1 VRAFGL
7 RARVAAAAAVAIAV
21 AVGLLAIAVP
31 ALLQRQLTGELDRSL
46 RARAVEVARLASATP
61 ALLTEPGA
69 LEGRL
74 TGGALF
80 VQVVDRRGRIVARS
94 GGLGGRLLPEGPVLR
109 DALGARR
116 SAGYGAERL
125 GPDPIRVY
133 AAPLG
138 ELGGGPAAGGAVMVA
153 ATTSDID
160 TTLDRARRL
169 VLLCALAAAALAA
182 LTATLLTRRALRP
195 LARLSS
201 GARTIGRTGDASARL
216 PAPATRDEVGELAGT
231 LNAMLASLERAR
243 ESEQRFVADASH
255 ELRTPLT
262 ALRGNAAYVAR
273 HGAEPAVLA
282 DIEADAARLASLLD
296 DLLALAREDAAAP
309 AAGEAV
315 DLAELA
321 HEVAATDDDTEVVI
335 ESGAEHAAVRG
346 EPVALQRAVANLVR
360 NARTHGPADG
370 RITVT
375 VGLAGGGERARI
387 TVADEG
393 PGLSADEAAH
403 AFERF
408 WRGAGARSGGS
419 GLGLAIVRAIA
430 ERHGGCISA
439 DGARFT
445 IELPAIREL
454 SNSPRRTPV
463 APLPADEGT
472 AP

>member
-1 VRAFGL
+1 MRAFGL
-7 RARVAAAAAVAIAV
+7 RSRVAAAAAVSIAV

-31 ALLQRQLTGELDRSL
+31 ALLQRQLTNELDRSL

-61 ALLTEPGA
+61 ALLTDPGA

-94 GGLGGRLLPEGPVLR
+94 GGLGGRLLPAGPALR
-109 DALGARR
+109 GALGAARHP
-116 SAGYGAERL
+116 AYGDEQL

-138 ELGGGPAAGGAVMVA
+138 DLGGGPAAGGAVVVA
-153 ATTSDID
+153 GTTSDID
-160 TTLDRARRL
+160 DSLGRARRL

-182 LTATLLTRRALRP
+182 LTATLLTRRALAP
-195 LARLSS
+195 LTRLSS
-201 GARTIGRTGDASARL
+201 GARAIERTGAASARL
-216 PAPATRDEVGELAGT
+216 PAPATSDEVGELAAT

-243 ESEQRFVADASH
+243 EAEQRFVADASH

-309 AAGEAV
+309 ADGEAV
-315 DLAELA
+315 GVAELA
-321 HEVAATDDDTEVVI
+321 QAIAAGEEDCEVVV
-335 ESGAEHAAVRG
+335 EPGAQDATVRG
-346 EPVALQRAVANLVR
+346 EPAALQRALENLVR
-360 NARTHGPADG
+360 NARIHGPPAG
-370 RITVT
+370 HVTVT
-375 VGLAGGGERARI
+375 VGRDAATARI

-393 PGLSADEAAH
+393 PGLDADEATH

-408 WRGAGARSGGS
+408 WRGRNARSGGS
-419 GLGLAIVRAIA
+419 GLGLAIVRAIV
-430 ERHGGCISA
+430 ERHGGAISA
-439 DGARFT
+439 EGSRFQ
-445 IELPAIREL
+445 IVLPAIREL
-454 SNSPRRTPV
+454 SDSSRRTPV
-463 APLPADEGT
+463 APIADDEGHDR
-472 AP
+472 

>member
-1 VRAFGL
+1 MSALGL
-7 RARVAAAAAVAIAV
+7 RARVAAAAAAAIVVAV
-21 AVGLLAIAVP
+21 ALLAIAVP

-94 GGLGGRLLPEGPVLR
+94 GGLGGRLLPAGPALR
-109 DALGARR
+109 RALGEQR
-116 SAGYGAERL
+116 AGAYGDETL
-125 GPDPIRVY
+125 GPEPIRVY

-138 ELGGGPAAGGAVMVA
+138 ALGGGAAAGGAVVVA
-153 ATTSDID
+153 GTTAEIGAT
-160 TTLDRARRL
+160 LGRARRL

-182 LTATLLTRRALRP
+182 LTALALTRRALRP
-195 LARLSS
+195 LGRLSS
-201 GARTIGRTGDASARL
+201 GARTIERTGDASARL
-216 PAPATRDEVGELAGT
+216 PVPRTSDEVGELAAT

-243 ESEQRFVADASH
+243 EAEQRFVADASH

-273 HGAEPAVLA
+273 HGAEPGVLA

-296 DLLALAREDAAAP
+296 DLLALAREDAAPP
-309 AAGEAV
+309 AGGEEV

-321 HEVAATDDDTEVVI
+321 REVAASDEHAEVAI
-335 ESGAEHAAVRG
+335 EPGAETARVRG
-346 EPVALQRAVANLVR
+346 EPEALERAVGNLVR
-360 NARTHGPADG
+360 NARMHGPAG
-370 RITVT
+370 GLVT
-375 VGLAGGGERARI
+375 VAVGLDAGGARARI
-387 TVADEG
+387 SVADEG
-393 PGLSADEAAH
+393 AGLGPDEAAQ

-408 WRGAGARSGGS
+408 WRGPGARSGGS

-430 ERHGGCISA
+430 ERHGGTISA
-439 DGARFT
+439 DGPRFT
-445 IELPAIREL
+445 LALPAIREL
-454 SNSPRRTPV
+454 SRSPRRTPP

-472 AP
+472 TP

>member
-1 VRAFGL
+1 MRTISL
-7 RARVAAAAAVAIAV
+7 RARVAAAAVVAIVV
-21 AVGLLAIAVP
+21 AFVLLAGAVP
-31 ALLQRQLTGELDRSL
+31 ALLERQLTNELDRSL
-46 RARAVEVARLASATP
+46 RGRAVEVARLASATP

-74 TGGALF
+74 SGGALF

-94 GGLGGRLLPEGPVLR
+94 GGLGGRLLPAGPALR
-109 DALGARR
+109 TALAQRR
-116 SAGYGAERL
+116 SRYGDDEL

-138 ELGGGPAAGGAVMVA
+138 AQGSGPAGGGAVEVA
-153 ATTSDID
+153 GTTSEID
-160 TTLDRARRL
+160 ETLSDARRL
-169 VLLCALAAAALAA
+169 VLLSALAAAALAA
-182 LTATLLTRRALRP
+182 LAATLLTRRALAP

-201 GARTIGRTGDASARL
+201 GAREIERSGDASERL

-255 ELRTPLT
+255 ELRTPIT

-273 HGAEPAVLA
+273 HGADPAVLA

-309 AAGEAV
+309 ALGEQV
-315 DLAELA
+315 ELAELVA
-321 HEVAATDDDTEVVI
+321 QVAAADDNTELVV
-335 ESGAEHAAVRG
+335 EPGAEGVTVHA
-346 EPVALQRAVANLVR
+346 EPVAMQRAVGNLVR
-360 NARTHGPADG
+360 NARTHGPEGG
-370 RITVT
+370 RVTVT
-375 VGLAGGGERARI
+375 VALRGARARV

-393 PGLSADEAAH
+393 AGLSTDEANQ

-408 WRGAGARSGGS
+408 WRGSNARSGGS

-430 ERHGGCISA
+430 ERHGGAVSA
-439 DGARFT
+439 DGPRFT

-454 SNSPRRTPV
+454 SDSRRRTSP
-463 APLPADEGT
+463 APLSADEGT
-472 AP
+472 SS

>member
-1 VRAFGL
+1 MRALGL
-7 RARVAAAAAVAIAV
+7 RARVAAAAAAAIAV
-21 AVGLLAIAVP
+21 AVGVLAIAVP
-31 ALLQRQLTGELDRSL
+31 ALLQRQLTDELDRSL

-94 GGLGGRLLPEGPVLR
+94 GGLGGRLLPDGPALR
-109 DALGARR
+109 SALSARR
-116 SAGYGAERL
+116 ADAFADAQL
-125 GPDPIRVY
+125 GPEPIRVY

-138 ELGGGPAAGGAVMVA
+138 ALGGGAAAGGAVIVA
-153 ATTSDID
+153 GTTAGIEE
-160 TTLDRARRL
+160 TLDSARRL

-182 LTATLLTRRALRP
+182 LTALLLSGRALRP
-195 LARLSS
+195 LGRLSS
-201 GARTIGRTGDASARL
+201 GARTIERTGDASARL
-216 PAPATRDEVGELAGT
+216 PVPPTRDEVGELAAT

-243 ESEQRFVADASH
+243 EAEQRFVADASH

-273 HGAEPAVLA
+273 HGAEPGVLA

-309 AAGEAV
+309 AGGEDV
-315 DLAELA
+315 DLAQLA
-321 HEVAATDDDTEVVI
+321 RDVAASDERAEVVI
-335 ESGAEHAAVRG
+335 EPGAEDAMVRG
-346 EPVALQRAVANLVR
+346 EPEALRRAVANLVG
-360 NARTHGPADG
+360 NAGVHGPEGGA
-370 RITVT
+370 ITLT
-375 VGLAGGGERARI
+375 VGLAADGARARI

-393 PGLSADEAAH
+393 PGLSAEEAEH

-430 ERHGGCISA
+430 ERHGGAISA
-439 DGARFT
+439 DGPRFT

-454 SNSPRRTPV
+454 SRSGRRTP
-463 APLPADEGT
+463 PAMLQAEEGT
-472 AP
+472 GT

>member
-1 VRAFGL
+1 VSGAFTL

-21 AVGLLAIAVP
+21 AVALLAVAVP
-31 ALLQRQLTGELDRSL
+31 ALLQRQLTDELDSSL
-46 RARAVEVARLASATP
+46 LGRAVEVARLASSTP
-61 ALLTEPGA
+61 VLLTEPGA

-94 GGLGGRLLPEGPVLR
+94 GALGGRLLPQGAALQTALDDR
-109 DALGARR
+109 RGAYADSALG
-116 SAGYGAERL
+116 SE
-125 GPDPIRVY
+125 PIRVY

-138 ELGGGPAAGGAVMVA
+138 ELGGGAARGGAVLVA
-153 ATTSDID
+153 ATTAAID
-160 TTLDRARRL
+160 ETLGHARRL

-182 LTATLLTRRALRP
+182 LTATLLTRRALGP

-201 GARTIGRTGDASARL
+201 GARAIERTGDASDRL
-216 PAPATRDEVGELAGT
+216 PVPAARDEVGELAAT

-243 ESEQRFVADASH
+243 EAEQRFVADASH

-273 HGAEPAVLA
+273 HGGDPAVLA
-282 DIEADAARLASLLD
+282 DIEADAARLANLLD

-309 AAGEAV
+309 AAAGGEE
-315 DLAELA
+315 LPLGELA
-321 HEVAATDDDTEVVI
+321 RAVAASDADATVVV
-335 ESGAEHAAVRG
+335 EPGAERAAVRA
-346 EPVALQRAVANLVR
+346 EPVALERAVGNLLR

-370 RITVT
+370 QITITVA
-375 VGLAGGGERARI
+375 LSPERDRARI

-393 PGLSADEAAH
+393 PGLTADEARH

-408 WRGAGARSGGS
+408 WRGAGARAGGS
-419 GLGLAIVRAIA
+419 GLGLAIVRATA
-430 ERHGGCISA
+430 ERHGGTVTA

-454 SNSPRRTPV
+454 SDSRRRTP
-463 APLPADEGT
+463 AA
-472 AP
+472 